1 MANDMTLAQAAEA
14 IRDNSG
20 KAPDS
25 LPRVPLSLNGRG
37 VKLWHKDPAKAKR
50 GKPGQK
56 GFHIQGTYYAGT
68 RDVLSHADRL
78 SRFAEALEGAARS
91 DYSRHYGTTPE
102 DSQSCQSYDDVG
114 MAITEGF
121 VWSAVYLMLGTFD
134 RCPAI
139 LDCVHRY
146 GTPPKN
152 SEGNPLDWQ
161 DWTEWYHANTWK
173 CPHCGT
179 HNHNDADT
187 CGNCTREKPN

>member
-1 MANDMTLAQAAEA
+1 MANDMTLAQAAQA

-56 GFHIQGTYYAGT
+56 GFHIQGTYYAGI
-68 RDVLSHADRL
+68 RDVLSHAERVERYAKVLDG
-78 SRFAEALEGAARS
+78 ALVL
-91 DYSRHYGTTPE
+91 DYLAHYGIYPVYAE
-102 DSQSCQSYDDVG
+102 PHDDVA

-121 VWSAVYLMLGTFD
+121 VWSALRLLRGTMD
-134 RCPAI
+134 YPECGKVIRK
-139 LDCVHRY
+139 Y
-146 GTPPKN
+146 GPVPKD
-152 SEGNPLDWQ
+152 SKGNPLDWQ
-161 DWTEWYHANTWK
+161 DWAEWYSANTWK

-187 CGNCTREKPN
+187 CGNCTREKLN